1 MNIKKII
8 LGVSCLCI
16 ASVLVVGYAFSNRSS
31 ASSSSEPYEYDNTT
45 DINNNDSTI
54 NETISDDIHNQP
66 ISIDTNL
73 SSITLFVNKEYG
85 LPLDYIPEDLT
96 VPDIQFSF
104 SHYDEK
110 KLLRE
115 DAARAMEEL
124 FAAAKEDGY
133 DLCGVSGYRSYSRQ
147 SEIYNENLRTK
158 GATFTNR
165 YSAKPG
171 YSEHQTGLSMDVSA
185 PSVRNQLVEKFA
197 TTKEGTWLAKNCYQY
212 GYIIRYPKGK
222 ESITGYSYEPWH
234 IRYVGVSLA
243 TYLTQNNLTLEEYFN
258 FTPTV
263 PYDDI
268 TSYDNIVEVKE
279 TKKPTATPVP
289 TIEPTAEPT
298 PTIEPTI
305 APVVT
310 VPPVP
315 TTQPVV
321 TPAPSEVPEPSLIPS
336 PSVSPSTAPTLSP
349 TPTITPSPTAT
360 PTVEPQ

>member
-1 MNIKKII
+1 M

-16 ASVLVVGYAFSNRSS
+16 ASVLVVGYTFSNRSS
-31 ASSSSEPYEYDNTT
+31 ASSSSEPFNYDNTT
-45 DINNNDSTI
+45 DLTTNDLTISDSTI
-54 NETISDDIHNQP
+54 TNPSSDDIHNQT

-85 LPLDYIPEDLT
+85 LPIDYIPTDLT
-96 VPDIQFSF
+96 IPNIQFSF

-133 DLCGVSGYRSYSRQ
+133 TLCGVSGYRSYARQ
-147 SEIYNENLRTK
+147 SEIYNQNLRTK

-185 PSVRNQLVEKFA
+185 SSVRNQLVEKFA
-197 TTKEGTWLAKNCYQY
+197 TTKEGTWLAKNCYRY

-222 ESITGYSYEPWH
+222 ENITGYSYEPWH

-243 TYLTQNNLTLEEYFN
+243 TYLTENNLTLEEYFN

-263 PYDDI
+263 PYDEI
-268 TSYDNIVEVKE
+268 TSYDNIVEVTE
-279 TKKPTATPVP
+279 TKKPTATP
-289 TIEPTAEPT
+289 I

-305 APVVT
+305 EPT
-310 VPPVP
+310 VEP
-315 TTQPVV
+315 TPTQTPVV
-321 TPAPSEVPEPSLIPS
+321 TPTPLPPATPSPSKEPEPSIPPT
-336 PSVSPSTAPTLSP
+336 PSVSPSV
-349 TPTITPSPTAT
+349 TPTITPTPIPTPVPT
-360 PTVEPQ
+360 PTSTVEAQ